1 MPLRVNGQQL
11 RRSLEELSGFGR
23 RVGGGITRTSYSLTD
38 RQGRAWYAEQCA
50 AAGLQMTVDGL
61 GNIVVGPPSTTR
73 EPTAVWTGS
82 HLDTVPDGGAFDG
95 ALGALAALECVRRI
109 AESGS
114 RPARPV
120 RAVVFS
126 DEEGNYGH
134 LLGSGGLAR
143 GYSADEL
150 AGMVGRD
157 GDRLVEALANCGFGP
172 STADYTRLPDA
183 HLHAFVELHIEQG
196 PRLEASAIDIGV
208 VTGIVGLGGGT
219 VEFVGRADH
228 AGGTPMNA
236 RQDAL
241 LGAADFLA
249 GFPALAAAVG
259 QQSVLTA
266 GNLRVLPGADNVV
279 PGQVT
284 VRLDFRDAERSRV
297 DALGQAVQQAAA
309 AAAARHHLRVNYQP
323 DAVVD
328 PVLLDRAVMAHI
340 AESADRLGL
349 RHTELA
355 SFAGHDSQNMAT
367 RTPTGMIFVPS
378 KGGRSH
384 CPEEETD
391 WGDVERGANVLLQ
404 TLLSLAAD

>member
-1 MPLRVNGQQL
+1 
-11 RRSLEELSGFGR
+11 
-23 RVGGGITRTSYSLTD
+23 
-38 RQGRAWYAEQCA
+38 
-50 AAGLQMTVDGL
+50 MTVDGL
-61 GNIVVGPPSTTR
+61 GNIVAGPPSTTR
-73 EPTAVWTGS
+73 EPTAVRTGS

-120 RAVVFS
+120 RALVFS

-328 PVLLDRAVMAHI
+328 PVLLDRTVMAQI
-340 AESADRLGL
+340 AASADRLGL